1 MSDDARAPFDKVAFS
16 RQVGGDRAL
25 GIEILNMFI
34 GDCPLR
40 VTAIRSA
47 VARGEPDEIRATA
60 HTLKGAAG
68 YLTAVFVVEAAL
80 QLEAIGRDGRVA
92 DAAAALERLDAAVAQ
107 VMPELERA
115 ALEP

>member
-1 MSDDARAPFDKVAFS
+1 MSDAARAPFDKAAFS

-25 GIEILNMFI
+25 GIEILHMFI
-34 GDCPLR
+34 EDCPLR
-40 VTAIRSA
+40 LAAIRSA
-47 VARGEPDEIRATA
+47 VARAEPDEIRATA

-68 YLTAVFVVEAAL
+68 YLTAVFVVEAAA
-80 QLEAIGRDGRVA
+80 QLEVIGREGRVA
-92 DAAAALERLDAAVAQ
+92 EAAAALEQLDAAVAQ